1 MSVPKGE
8 RSVFRPLFSSLCPL
22 HNKVRSYEKLDIKQ
36 RTLVWMYKFSDA
48 VVQIVGQKA
57 MEHAFSEEGEL
68 MCS

>member
-1 MSVPKGE
+1 
-8 RSVFRPLFSSLCPL
+8 LL
-22 HNKVRSYEKLDIKQ
+22 NKVRNNEKLDIKQ
-36 RTLVWMYKFSDA
+36 RTLVWMYKFSNA